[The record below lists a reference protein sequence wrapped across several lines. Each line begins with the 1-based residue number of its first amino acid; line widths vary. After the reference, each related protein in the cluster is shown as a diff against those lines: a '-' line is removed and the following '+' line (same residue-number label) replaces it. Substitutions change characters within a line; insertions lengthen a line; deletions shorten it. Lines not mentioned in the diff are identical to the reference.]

1 MNKFLNLVSGENS
14 ATQEKNVW
22 RIANRE
28 QLRVSQ
34 QFAIV
39 LLEKLDTVGWT
50 VEFLAEKTKL
60 PIQTIVKGQTQ
71 SELQKWLR
79 DNHKLHPHICFLTD
93 VKVWNLDWY
102 DLTKEYGLITLP
114 FTIQADSYEE
124 VLEIGL
130 YEGLKLIKEAL

>member
-1 MNKFLNLVSGENS
+1 MNISFETARLATDKGYISPDLRSGWIENLFGEVVPLSSAKNNSYKFY
-14 ATQEKNVW
+14 
-22 RIANRE
+22 
-28 QLRVSQ
+28 
-34 QFAIV
+34 
-39 LLEKLDTVGWT
+39 
-50 VEFLAEKTKL
+50 
-60 PIQTIVKGQTQ
+60 TIIRGSTQ

-79 DNHKLHPHICFLTD
+79 DNHKLHPHICYLTD
-93 VKVWNLDWY
+93 VNVWNLDWY